1 MNVKSDEKFM
11 QLALGEAREASCID
25 EVPVGAVIT
34 GSDQQILSKA
44 HNLRES
50 TQNPVAHAEILAI
63 QEACR
68 KTGSWRLSD
77 ATIYVTLEP
86 CAMCMGAI
94 VNARIKRLVFGAADP
109 KAGAV
114 VSNFGIGMDETL
126 NHRPGIT
133 RSVLEEECGLILS
146 EFFARLRTEN

>member
-1 MNVKSDEKFM
+1 M

-25 EVPVGAVIT
+25 EVPVGAVIVS
-34 GSDQQILSKA
+34 GDQQILSKA
-44 HNLRES
+44 HNLKES

-63 QEACR
+63 QKACN

-77 ATIYVTLEP
+77 ATIYITLEP

-94 VNARIKRLVFGAADP
+94 VNARIKRVVFGATDP

-114 VSNFGIGMDETL
+114 VSNFGIGLDDTL
-126 NHRPGIT
+126 NHRPEIT
-133 RSVLEEECGLILS
+133 RSVLEDECGLMLS
-146 EFFARLRTEN
+146 EFFTRLRSE